1 MLTAIAKVKSDQELI
16 PKSRRTC
23 FPHLCCKSQ
32 EKLWRL
38 EFTMA
43 AVSLSV
49 STVKPL
55 GERVFVKVS
64 AAEEKTAGGILL
76 PDNAK
81 EKPQVGEVVQVGP
94 GKRNDDG
101 SRQELEVKIG
111 DKVLYSKYAGT
122 DIKLGTD
129 EYVLLSE
136 KDILA
141 IVS

>member
-1 MLTAIAKVKSDQELI
+1 
-16 PKSRRTC
+16 
-23 FPHLCCKSQ
+23 
-32 EKLWRL
+32 
-38 EFTMA
+38 MA
-43 AVSLSV
+43 AITLSV

-55 GERVFVKVS
+55 GDRVFIKVS
-64 AAEEKTAGGILL
+64 ESEDKTAGGIFL
-76 PDNAK
+76 PDSAK
-81 EKPQVGEVVQVGP
+81 EKPQVGEIVAVGS

-101 SRQELEVKIG
+101 TRQAIDIAVG

-122 DIKLGTD
+122 DIKLGTE